1 MIDRKVI
8 DGSKIDSE
16 LAEEMT
22 EAGLDRIRSCIQCG
36 TCTGSCP
43 AGRRTAYR
51 TRQLIRKALLGFRE
65 EVLSDPNL
73 WLCSTCGTCTE
84 RCPRK
89 IDVTEAILFL
99 RNLSCAAGYMRPEH
113 QGVSHKLIET
123 GHAVPIDDEKWSK
136 MREDLG
142 LPPLPP
148 TVHSYPKAV
157 KEIQHIIKKTGFDK
171 LVNYKKG
178 KKDDKT

>member
-1 MIDRKVI
+1 MIDRRI
-8 DGSKIDSE
+8 INGSKIDSE
-16 LAEEMT
+16 LADDMT
-22 EAGLDRIRSCIQCG
+22 KAGIDRIRSCIQCG
-36 TCTGSCP
+36 TCTGACP
-43 AGRRTAYR
+43 SGRRTAMR

-65 EVLSDPNL
+65 EVLSDPDL
-73 WLCSTCGTCTE
+73 WVCTTCGTCTE

-89 IDVTEAILFL
+89 IDVTEAILYL
-99 RNLSCAAGYMRPEH
+99 RNLACQEGYMRPEH
-113 QGVSHKLIET
+113 RAVSVKLIET

-142 LPPLPP
+142 LSPLPP

-171 LVNYKKG
+171 LINYKEG
-178 KKDDKT
+178 KEDDKT

>member
-1 MIDRKVI
+1 MIDRRVI
-8 DGSKIDSE
+8 NGSKIDSA
-16 LAEEMT
+16 LADDMMK
-22 EAGLDRIRSCIQCG
+22 AGLDRIRSCIQCG

-43 AGRRTAYR
+43 SGRRTAYR
-51 TRQLIRKALLGFRE
+51 TRQLIRKALLGLRE

-89 IDVTEAILFL
+89 IDVTEAILYL
-99 RNLSCAAGYMRPEH
+99 RNLSCQAGYMRPEH
-113 QGVSHKLIET
+113 QSVSYKLIET

-136 MREDLG
+136 MREELG
-142 LPPLPP
+142 LSPLPP

-157 KEIQHIIKKTGFDK
+157 KEIQYIIKKTGFDK
-171 LVNYKKG
+171 LVNYKES
-178 KKDDKT
+178 KKDGKT